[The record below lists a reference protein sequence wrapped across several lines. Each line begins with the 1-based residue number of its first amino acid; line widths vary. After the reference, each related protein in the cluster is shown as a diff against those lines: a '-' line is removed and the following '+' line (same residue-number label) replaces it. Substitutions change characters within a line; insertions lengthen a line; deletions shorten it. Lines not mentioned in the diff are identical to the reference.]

1 MLGQRVITAIV
12 LLAVLLPAMLSASR
26 WPFALLMLI
35 AVAAAAWE
43 WARLNGV
50 KGMAAWALGAA
61 VTLACGLTWALAPEA
76 VSAPRWL
83 WWAVLPAGVLG
94 SAWVLRHGMAGWSR
108 LPVALRCGL
117 GVLLLW
123 LTWLA
128 MTESRQIGLNYL
140 LSVFC
145 LVWVAD
151 VAAYFGGRSL
161 GRRKLAPA
169 ISPGKSWEG
178 VWSGM
183 VAVLVLAIA
192 WIAVDR
198 QGHGDSASLYSR
210 LQAQFGWIGLVVVCL
225 FLCAM
230 SVVGDLFESLIKRS
244 VGAKDSSQLLPGHGG
259 VLDRVDALLP
269 VIPLALSLSSL

>member
-1 MLGQRVITAIV
+1 MLRQRVITAIV
-12 LLAVLLPAMLSASR
+12 LLAVLLPALVATSR
-26 WPFALLMLI
+26 WPFALLTLV
-35 AVAAAAWE
+35 AVAAAGWE

-50 KGMAAWALGAA
+50 TGLAAWALGGL
-61 VTLACGLTWALAPEA
+61 VTVACGLTWALAPVGGGA
-76 VSAPRWL
+76 TRWL
-83 WWAVLPAGVLG
+83 WWAVLPAWVLG
-94 SAWVLRHGMAGWSR
+94 GAWVLRHGMQGWSR
-108 LPVALRCGL
+108 LPVAVRCAL
-117 GVLLLW
+117 GVVVLW

-128 MTESRQIGLNYL
+128 LTESRQIGLNYL

-183 VAVLVLAIA
+183 AAVLLLAGA
-192 WIAVDR
+192 WIAFDR

-210 LQAQFGWIGLVVVCL
+210 LQAQFGWIGLLVASL